1 VPLKPAALA
10 ELKSN
15 NYLLNALCMLAA
27 KERGGTYGIGVDG
40 AGNVLESCVL
50 NVAIVDGHSVLRTPP
65 FRRVLRGTTVR
76 RAMELASEHLVPR
89 GELAGVVQA
98 FGWCLLPL
106 VTASLHPPLCTRV
119 SATASYDSVC

>member
-1 VPLKPAALA
+1 
-10 ELKSN
+10 
-15 NYLLNALCMLAA
+15 M
-27 KERGGTYGIGVDG
+27 
-40 AGNVLESCVL
+40 LESCVL

-65 FRRVLRGTTVR
+65 FRRVLRGTTARRGGGVARVGEMNSLTVRGFIKVR

-106 VTASLHPPLCTRV
+106 VTASLHPPLRTRV